1 MKAVQYVAANTQKN
15 KENVMAE
22 ESAKG
27 MFIEKLLFAL
37 LPLIIAGVGYLLNS
51 VSQLNHQVT
60 ILESKVSLVVTQDNK
75 QASNTGSELAREKL
89 RQDLTENIQKNRDS
103 IQENKQHIAVME
115 ERIRRLEKGAK

>member
-1 MKAVQYVAANTQKN
+1 
-15 KENVMAE
+15 MADQNE
-22 ESAKG
+22 KG

-37 LPLIIAGVGYLLNS
+37 LPLIMAGVGYLLSS

-89 RQDLTENIQKNRDS
+89 RQDLTEAIQKNRDS
-103 IQENKQHIAVME
+103 IAENQKAIAIHE
-115 ERIRRLEKGAK
+115 EKIRRLEGKK

>member
-1 MKAVQYVAANTQKN
+1 
-15 KENVMAE
+15 MAD

-27 MFIEKLLFAL
+27 AFIEKLLFAL
-37 LPLIIAGVGYLLNS
+37 LPLIMAGVGYLLSS

-89 RQDLTENIQKNRDS
+89 RQDLTEAIQKNRDS
-103 IQENKQHIAVME
+103 IQENQKAIAIME
-115 ERIRRLEKGAK
+115 EKMKQMKGAK